1 MRRIRILVVDDNET
15 FLRGATLAL
24 WSLRRVEVA
33 DTVASGLDA
42 LAMVQ
47 KQAPDVVLLDFNM
60 PQMNGIETA
69 WRLRAMGY
77 TGKIVMMSFSDED
90 AIRDGR
96 YNLVADSFVDKLRFI
111 DGVAEVVEQFFPRK
125 ATHDCYS

>member
-1 MRRIRILVVDDNET
+1 MHKVRVLVVDDNET

-24 WSLRRVEVA
+24 WSLRSVEVA
-33 DTVASGLDA
+33 DTVASGVDA
-42 LAMVQ
+42 LAVVQ
-47 KQAPDVVLLDFNM
+47 KQAPDMVLLDFNM

-77 TGKIVMMSFSDED
+77 AGRIVLMSLSDED

-96 YNLVADSFVDKLRFI
+96 NNLVADAFVHKLHFVD
-111 DGVAEVVEQFFPRK
+111 GVNAVVEQFFPRQ
-125 ATHDCYS
+125 ASDACCA